1 VAHVGEPVASLFPF
15 DRVRPSQEAFLAD
28 ARRAIA
34 DGKHLVAHAPTG
46 LGKTAV
52 ALAAGLEHAVREGLV
67 VLFLTSKQSQHRIA
81 IETVQRMEAR
91 GVDLPVVD
99 VIGKNAMCLQPDAP
113 RGGRAFHAFCEMK
126 VGSRACS
133 FYSADA
139 EPAVAEIRERTL
151 HVQDLIHVC
160 ERHAVCPHKAA
171 LETAKDAIAI
181 VCDYNY
187 VFSDLQERIFG
198 RIGRS
203 LEDAILLV
211 DEAHNLPDRIRGQQ
225 CGDLSLFGLMRA
237 ARDARQVDPALAA
250 ELGAVAQGV
259 QAALRSFR
267 REARVTRDFLDEIVE
282 AASRGGPVLRADD
295 LAHDCRRAGEHLV
308 RLGITTPLLDV
319 STFLRMWGERE
330 EAVLRLADGGTEKR
344 VSYRLLDPSILSRP
358 VFREVHASV
367 VMSGTLHPTA
377 MYADLLGLEV
387 ERRVLRAYGSPFP
400 PENRFVI
407 VTPRVTT
414 AYGRRDERMYRA
426 IAEEITR
433 FAAAVP
439 GNVASFFPSYDLME
453 RVLARVRWSDLPKEV
468 LVERKTWTKV
478 DRDQALQ
485 WLVSRREM
493 GGLIVGVLGGGLS
506 EGVDYR
512 DNLLRAV
519 CIVGLP
525 LSPPTLE
532 IEALK
537 AYYAAKFGGEKGHE
551 YAVVYPALNK
561 VLQAAGRPIRGE
573 RDRAVIVLMDRRYLD
588 ARYVAGMPPDFR
600 YRVTEDSAR
609 DAISFFHRGSP
620 ASAAEAS

>member
-1 VAHVGEPVASLFPF
+1 MGDLSGTVPSLFPF
-15 DRVRPSQEAFLAD
+15 DRVRPIQAAFLAD

-34 DGKHLVAHAPTG
+34 GGKHLVAHAPTG

-52 ALAAGLEHAVREGLV
+52 ALAAGIEHAAREGMV

-81 IETVQRMEAR
+81 VETVQRMEAR
-91 GVDLPVVD
+91 GIDLQVVD
-99 VIGKNAMCLQPDAP
+99 VIGKHAMCLQPDAP
-113 RGGRAFHAFCEMK
+113 RGGRAFHAYCEAK
-126 VGSRACS
+126 VGSRACA
-133 FYSADA
+133 FYAADGESA
-139 EPAVAEIRERTL
+139 VGEIRDRAL
-151 HVQDLIHVC
+151 HVQDLIQVC
-160 ERHAVCPHKAA
+160 SRHGVCPHKAA
-171 LETAKDAIAI
+171 LEAAKDAVAI

-203 LEDAILLV
+203 LGDSILLV
-211 DEAHNLPDRIRGQQ
+211 DEAHNLPDRIRSQQ

-237 ARDARQVDPALAA
+237 ARDARQVDPPLAAQLNALAQA
-250 ELGAVAQGV
+250 L
-259 QAALRSFR
+259 QAALGPFR
-267 REARVTRDFLDEIVE
+267 RESRVTRDFLDGVVE
-282 AASRGGPVLRADD
+282 KAASGGPALRLND
-295 LAHDCRRAGEHLV
+295 LSRDCRRTGELLI
-308 RLGITTPLLDV
+308 RLGVPTPLLDA

-330 EAVLRLADGGTEKR
+330 EAVLRLADGGAEKR
-344 VSYRLLDPSILSRP
+344 VSYRLLDPSIFSRP
-358 VFREVHASV
+358 VFHEVYASV
-367 VMSGTLHPTA
+367 VMSGTLHPA
-377 MYADLLGLEV
+377 GMYADLLGLEP

-400 PENRFVI
+400 PENRRVV

-433 FAAAVP
+433 VAAAVP

-468 LVERKTWTKV
+468 LVERQTWSKA
-478 DRDQALQ
+478 DRDHSLQ
-485 WLVSRREM
+485 WLESHRET

-532 IEALK
+532 VEALK
-537 AYYAAKFGGEKGHE
+537 TYYTGKFGGEKGYE

-573 RDRAVIVLMDRRYLD
+573 RDRAIVVLMDRRYLD
-588 ARYVAGMPPDFR
+588 QRYAAGMPPDFL
-600 YRVTEDSAR
+600 YHATEDAAR
-609 DAISFFHRGSP
+609 EAIAFFR
-620 ASAAEAS
+620 AEVIATG